1 MNRSWSLL
9 YILLLCTSIQL
20 FAYNPSIP
28 KVQNFNTHPAN
39 FVENKGQ
46 LADENGRQNP
56 DIKYYIHDRGVNVY
70 CRLGKISFVFTRTEE
85 TENAVSEATGMRTE
99 SPLGGGRGR
108 ISGRK
113 TERETERERGKKSTT
128 NRADLVLIGS
138 NPAAQILASNQFGI
152 KHYFSGNLTLI
163 R

>member
-1 MNRSWSLL
+1 MNRSWSL
-9 YILLLCTSIQL
+9 IIFLLLCTGNQL
-20 FAYNPSIP
+20 FAYNPSRP

-56 DIKYYIHDRGVNVY
+56 DIKYYIHDRGINVY
-70 CRLGKISFVFTRTEE
+70 CRPCKISFVFTKTEE

-99 SPLGGGRGR
+99 SPFGGGRGR
-108 ISGRK
+108 IS
-113 TERETERERGKKSTT
+113 ERETERERGKKTTT

-138 NPAAQILASNQFGI
+138 NPAAQILASDQFGI